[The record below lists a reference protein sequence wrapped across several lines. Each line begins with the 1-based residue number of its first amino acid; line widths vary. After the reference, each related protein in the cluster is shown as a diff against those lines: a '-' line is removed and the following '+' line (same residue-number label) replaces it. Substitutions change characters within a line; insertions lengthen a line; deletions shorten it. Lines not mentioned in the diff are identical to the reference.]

1 MCPEYWTHSDV
12 FGKCFVLFTAKN
24 MHTSMGLHVKS
35 DGILDW
41 YQLVQVLYGLW
52 KYEKKTEEEN

>member
-1 MCPEYWTHSDV
+1 
-12 FGKCFVLFTAKN
+12 
-24 MHTSMGLHVKS
+24 MGLHVKN